1 MLKLKTPIFLSISVL
16 ICVVVL
22 SQTAAKAQTRFD
34 AEQKMSKRALIIP
47 AAFYDDRL
55 AQQATAAI
63 DTHYNSTVEAVTQFK
78 PFYLTGD
85 FNADGAQDLLAVVKL
100 KVAQGQLPK
109 DARIVKP
116 FGFEGTESP
125 SLSASTGGE
134 TIALGLAIL
143 HGGKKGWRVG
153 QPAAKYLLL
162 GGSPLQILTY
172 DNISSNYVKDLM
184 TLLPASRARRRRY
197 SEFRVPQTARGAWIL
212 VGTQVGEGL
221 VYWDGKTYRFQDS
234 PDD

>member
-1 MLKLKTPIFLSISVL
+1 MLKLKTLTFLS
-16 ICVVVL
+16 L
-22 SQTAAKAQTRFD
+22 SMLCCAVALFQTAAKAHVRFAVEESANKRTR
-34 AEQKMSKRALIIP
+34 IIP
-47 AAFYDDRL
+47 AAYDDSL
-55 AQQATAAI
+55 ASQATAAI
-63 DTHYNSTVEAVTQFK
+63 NSHYNSTVEAVTEFK

-85 FNADGAQDLLAVVKL
+85 FNADGAQDLLSVVKL

-109 DARIVKP
+109 DVRIVKP

-125 SLSASTGGE
+125 NQSASAGGE

-143 HGGKKGWRVG
+143 HGGKGGWRVG
-153 QPAAKYLLL
+153 KLAAKYLLL
-162 GGSPLQILTY
+162 GGSPLQILTN
-172 DNISSNYVKDLM
+172 DNISANQVKDLM
-184 TLLPASRARRRRY
+184 TLVPASRTRRRKY
-197 SEFRVPQTARGAWIL
+197 GEFRVPRTARGAWIL